1 VTTPP
6 TTIPAVGAVGAEDAV
21 GPSPVAADVIPFRLR
36 IGMTGHRLLPDDSAL
51 AARVD
56 DAVRRIRAL
65 APSSPHTPLYLAAV
79 SPLAEGADR
88 LVAAR
93 ALADEGA
100 TLEVALPLPRDD
112 YMDDFATAES
122 RQEFD
127 SLLARASEVVTLPPG
142 ETRDEAYER
151 VGRYIVDHS
160 DVMIALWDG
169 AAARGRGG
177 TADIV
182 AYARERDVPLF
193 WIHTEAPYVLCEE
206 RGEGIAAATFA
217 ALDAYN
223 RARLAGRGLDRAT
236 AQARRQEHE
245 LSVQSARA
253 GLGAPFMQSYCAWI
267 LPHHVRADVLAQRYQ
282 ALFYVLGDALFYLG
296 AAAVAVAGISAVVG
310 EGLQGSAR
318 WILPGLEIVLML
330 LVLLALLAGRR
341 LRLHE
346 RWLAYRFLA
355 ERFRSGLILAPALP
369 PGPRAGGVDG
379 SRAADEAER
388 WLGRA
393 YDEVWRRRP
402 QPSETEIPL
411 DGLKALLVSAWI
423 EDQARYQRKAAR
435 RNERRHR
442 RSAGLTAAIF
452 ALTLAAAVAHGLG
465 ARGTVAGVPLN
476 GAPIF
481 LSIALPALAAAVA
494 AIGVQREYPRN
505 AHRARQ
511 MARDLEEVGR
521 RLTRA
526 TSLEGVREIAQEA
539 ERVMLAENRDWFVV
553 MRFHDF
559 ELHV

>member
-1 VTTPP
+1 MSVATPP
-6 TTIPAVGAVGAEDAV
+6 PTRPPIGAAGAA
-21 GPSPVAADVIPFRLR
+21 GAASVAADVIPFRLR
-36 IGMTGHRLLPDDSAL
+36 IGVTGHRLLPDDPAL
-51 AARVD
+51 VARVD
-56 DAVRRIRAL
+56 GAVRRIRAL
-65 APSSPHTPLYLAAV
+65 VPSSPHTPLYLAAV

-93 ALADEGA
+93 VLTDEGA

-122 RQEFD
+122 RHAFA
-127 SLLARASEVVTLPPG
+127 SLLARASGVVTLPPG
-142 ETRDEAYER
+142 ETRGEAYER

-193 WIHTEAPYVLCEE
+193 WIHTEAPYALCEE
-206 RGEGIAAATFA
+206 RGEGIASATFA

-223 RARLAGRGLDRAT
+223 RARLAGRRLDRAT
-236 AQARRQEHE
+236 AQAQGQERE
-245 LSVQSARA
+245 LTAQSERA
-253 GLGAPFMQSYCAWI
+253 GLGGSFTQSYCAWI
-267 LPHHVRADVLAQRYQ
+267 LPHYVRADVLAQRYQ
-282 ALFYVLGDALFYLG
+282 AMFYLVCDALFYLG

-318 WILPGLEIVLML
+318 WILPGLEILLML
-330 LVLLALLAGRR
+330 LILLTLLAGRR

-369 PGPRAGGVDG
+369 AGPRLAMGDNAGAEDT
-379 SRAADEAER
+379 AAR

-393 YDEVWRRRP
+393 YDEVWSRRP
-402 QPSETEIPL
+402 QPSNEDIPL
-411 DGLKALLVSAWI
+411 DGLKALLASAWI
-423 EDQARYQRKAAR
+423 DDQAGYQCQAAR

-452 ALTLAAAVAHGLG
+452 ALTLAAAVAHGFG
-465 ARGTVAGVPLN
+465 VGGVVAGVPLN

-494 AIGVQREYPRN
+494 AIAVQREYPRN

-511 MARDLEEVGR
+511 MARDLEEIGR
-521 RLTRA
+521 RLARA
-526 TSLEGVREIAQEA
+526 TSLEGVRDIAQEA
-539 ERVMLAENRDWFVV
+539 ERAMLAENRDWFVV
-553 MRFHDF
+553 MRFHDV